1 MKSLLILGAGG
12 FGRMIKETALAL
24 GYEEVLFLDDTAK
37 DDDVIGR
44 CCDYHLYHRDYSV
57 AVAAFGNN
65 KTRLFWTQKL
75 LEEEYDRTSICNR
88 QSECSL
94 RAGLFYYAKSSGKYE
109 YNNQNGSTY

>member
-65 KTRLFWTQKL
+65 QDAFIL
-75 LEEEYDRTSICNR
+75 D
-88 QSECSL
+88 
-94 RAGLFYYAKSSGKYE
+94 AKIA
-109 YNNQNGSTY
+109 

>member
-75 LEEEYDRTSICNR
+75 LEEAEVPNYDEN
-88 QSECSL
+88 CSSV
-94 RAGLFYYAKSSGKYE
+94 RCWHEHQRSGPQDERRSQGRGL
-109 YNNQNGSTY
+109 